1 MRMLITTIIIL
12 FGVAYAEK
20 FSAGLNVGYGSTTQ
34 WYDESG
40 KAQDFGATFS
50 VLNLGLNAKYY
61 ILSPEVGPKVY
72 AGVDF
77 NFSQHQI
84 SFSLLGVS
92 VSVSSG
98 FSPQYLNLLLGG
110 SYAFFNGFVGFQ
122 LDLGPKGDSAKIG
135 NSDRQNAV
143 LIGLGANVPFMAG
156 AGDFHANVNYAL
168 TLEKTEDN
176 VKYDLGDQLAFI
188 VGGGYKFGIS
198 EVASL
203 SLGLDLIY
211 RLKTEGKLDDAKVSS
226 SSNFSIMPY
235 LKYKTGPISV
245 WAKLGVADEYGYYG
259 FSIMGKS
266 SNAALLGIPSA
277 SSLVT
282 RLGITAGLNVSY

>member
-1 MRMLITTIIIL
+1 MIIL
-12 FGVAYAEK
+12 VGVAYAEK

-34 WYDESG
+34 LYDTSG
-40 KAQDFGATFS
+40 KAQDLGATFS
-50 VLNLGLNAKYY
+50 ILNLGLNAKYY

-77 NFSQHQI
+77 KFSQHQ
-84 SFSLLGVS
+84 FSSSGA
-92 VSVSSG
+92 SVSSG

-122 LDLGPKGDSAKIG
+122 LDLGPKADISKNKWS

-198 EVASL
+198 EAASF

-211 RLKTEGKLDDAKVSS
+211 RLGTEGKIGDAKVSS

-259 FSIMGKS
+259 FSIMGKNS
-266 SNAALLGIPSA
+266 F
-277 SSLVT
+277 VT

>member
-1 MRMLITTIIIL
+1 MIIL
-12 FGVAYAEK
+12 LGVAYAEK

-34 WYDESG
+34 WYDTSG
-40 KAQDFGATFS
+40 KAQDFDATLS
-50 VLNLGLNAKYY
+50 ILNLGLNAKYY

-77 NFSQHQI
+77 KFSQYQ
-84 SFSLLGVS
+84 FSSSEG
-92 VSVSSG
+92 SVSSG

-110 SYAFFNGFVGFQ
+110 SYFLVNGFVGFQ
-122 LDLGPKGDSAKIG
+122 LDLGPQASEDKLL

-176 VKYDLGDQLAFI
+176 VKYDLGDKLAFI

-198 EVASL
+198 EVASF

-211 RLKTEGKLDDAKVSS
+211 RLGTEARVENTTVPNSS

-277 SSLVT
+277 FSPVT

>member
-1 MRMLITTIIIL
+1 MRMLITAMIIL

-20 FSAGLNVGYGSTTQ
+20 FSAGLNVGYGSTSQ
-34 WYDESG
+34 KYDSTG
-40 KAQDFGATFS
+40 KANNVDTTFS
-50 VLNLGLNAKYY
+50 NLNLGLNAKYY

-77 NFSQHQI
+77 KFSQYQG
-84 SFSLLGVS
+84 SPKSGNS
-92 VSVSSG
+92 RSSG

-110 SYAFFNGFVGFQ
+110 SYLFFNGFVGFQ
-122 LDLGPKGDSAKIG
+122 LDLGPKGDSEKIG

-198 EVASL
+198 EVASF

-211 RLKTEGKLDDAKVSS
+211 RLGTEARVENTTVPNSS

-259 FSIMGKS
+259 FSIMGKNS
-266 SNAALLGIPSA
+266 F
-277 SSLVT
+277 VT

>member
-1 MRMLITTIIIL
+1 MRMLITAMIIL
-12 FGVAYAEK
+12 FGIAYAEK
-20 FSAGLNVGYGSTTQ
+20 FSAGLNVGYGSTSQ
-34 WYDESG
+34 KYDSTG
-40 KAQDFGATFS
+40 KANNVDTTFS
-50 VLNLGLNAKYY
+50 ILNLGLNAKYY

-77 NFSQHQI
+77 KFSQYQG
-84 SFSLLGVS
+84 SPKSGNSL
-92 VSVSSG
+92 SSG

-110 SYAFFNGFVGFQ
+110 SYLFFNGFVGFQ
-122 LDLGPKGDSAKIG
+122 VDLGPKASEDKWL

-176 VKYDLGDQLAFI
+176 VKYDLGDQLALI

-198 EVASL
+198 EVASF

-211 RLKTEGKLDDAKVSS
+211 RLKTEGKEGNITISS

-259 FSIMGKS
+259 FSIMGKNS
-266 SNAALLGIPSA
+266 P
-277 SSLVT
+277 VT

>member
-1 MRMLITTIIIL
+1 MIMLL
-12 FGVAYAEK
+12 GVAYAEK
-20 FSAGLNVGYGSTTQ
+20 FSAGLDVGYGSTTQ

-40 KAQDFGATFS
+40 KAQDLGATFS
-50 VLNLGLNAKYY
+50 ILNLGLNAKYY

-72 AGVDF
+72 SGVDF
-77 NFSQHQI
+77 KFSQHQ
-84 SFSLLGVS
+84 FSSSGA
-92 VSVSSG
+92 SVSSG

-110 SYAFFNGFVGFQ
+110 SYFLVNGFVGFQ
-122 LDLGPKGDSAKIG
+122 IDLGPKFDANKIQ

-168 TLEKTEDN
+168 TLEKTENN
-176 VKYDLGDQLAFI
+176 VKYDEGDQLALI

-198 EVASL
+198 EVASF

-211 RLKTEGKLDDAKVSS
+211 RLKTEGKVGNTTVSS

-235 LKYKTGPISV
+235 LKYKTGPISAWV
-245 WAKLGVADEYGYYG
+245 KLGAADEYGYYG
-259 FSIMGKS
+259 FSIMGKES
-266 SNAALLGIPSA
+266 P
-277 SSLVT
+277 VT

>member
-1 MRMLITTIIIL
+1 MRMLITTMIIL
-12 FGVAYAEK
+12 FGIAYAEK

-34 WYDESG
+34 LYDTSG
-40 KAQDFGATFS
+40 KAQDLGATFS
-50 VLNLGLNAKYY
+50 ILNLGLNAKYY

-77 NFSQHQI
+77 KFSQHQ
-84 SFSLLGVS
+84 FSSSGA
-92 VSVSSG
+92 SVSSG

-122 LDLGPKGDSAKIG
+122 LDLGPKADISKNKWS

-198 EVASL
+198 EAASF

-211 RLKTEGKLDDAKVSS
+211 RLGTEGKIGDAKVSS

-259 FSIMGKS
+259 FSIMGKNS
-266 SNAALLGIPSA
+266 F
-277 SSLVT
+277 VT

>member
-1 MRMLITTIIIL
+1 MIIL
-12 FGVAYAEK
+12 FDVAYAEK
-20 FSAGLNVGYGSTTQ
+20 FSAGLNVGYGSTSQ
-34 WYDESG
+34 KYDSTG
-40 KAQDFGATFS
+40 KANNVDTTFS
-50 VLNLGLNAKYY
+50 NLNIGLNAKYY
-61 ILSPEVGPKVY
+61 VLSPEVGPKVY

-77 NFSQHQI
+77 KFSQHQL
-84 SFSLLGVS
+84 SFSS
-92 VSVSSG
+92 TSVSSG

-110 SYAFFNGFVGFQ
+110 SYLFFNGFVGFQ
-122 LDLGPKGDSAKIG
+122 IDLGPKSDSVNKKIQ

-168 TLEKTEDN
+168 TLEKTENN
-176 VKYDLGDQLAFI
+176 VKYDEGDQLALI

-198 EVASL
+198 ELASF

-211 RLKTEGKLDDAKVSS
+211 RLKTEGKKGNTTVSS

-235 LKYKTGPISV
+235 LKYKTGPISAWV
-245 WAKLGVADEYGYYG
+245 KLGAADEYGYYG
-259 FSIMGKS
+259 FSIMGKNS
-266 SNAALLGIPSA
+266 F
-277 SSLVT
+277 VT

>member
-1 MRMLITTIIIL
+1 MIIL
-12 FGVAYAEK
+12 LGVAYAEK
-20 FSAGLNVGYGSTTQ
+20 FSAGLNVGYGSTSQ
-34 WYDESG
+34 KYDSTG
-40 KAQDFGATFS
+40 KANNVDTTFS
-50 VLNLGLNAKYY
+50 NLNLGLNAKYY

-77 NFSQHQI
+77 KFSQYQG
-84 SFSLLGVS
+84 SPKSGNS
-92 VSVSSG
+92 RSSG

-176 VKYDLGDQLAFI
+176 VKYDEGDQLAFI

-198 EVASL
+198 EVASF

-211 RLKTEGKLDDAKVSS
+211 RLKTEGKKRDDKVSS

-259 FSIMGKS
+259 FSIMGKNS
-266 SNAALLGIPSA
+266 P
-277 SSLVT
+277 VT

>member
-1 MRMLITTIIIL
+1 MRMLITTMIIL
-12 FGVAYAEK
+12 LGVAYAEK
-20 FSAGLNVGYGSTTQ
+20 FSAGLDVGYGSTTQ
-34 WYDESG
+34 WYDTSG
-40 KAQDFGATFS
+40 KVQNLGVIFGREDLRVTAS
-50 VLNLGLNAKYY
+50 ILNLGLNAKYY

-77 NFSQHQI
+77 KFSQYQG
-84 SFSLLGVS
+84 SPKSGNSL
-92 VSVSSG
+92 SSG

-110 SYAFFNGFVGFQ
+110 SYLFFNGFVGFQ
-122 LDLGPKGDSAKIG
+122 LDLGPKADSAKIG

-198 EVASL
+198 EVASF

-211 RLKTEGKLDDAKVSS
+211 RLRTEARVENTTVPNSS

-245 WAKLGVADEYGYYG
+245 WTKLGVADEYGYYG
-259 FSIMGKS
+259 FSIMGKNS
-266 SNAALLGIPSA
+266 F
-277 SSLVT
+277 VR

>member
-1 MRMLITTIIIL
+1 MRMLITTMIIL
-12 FGVAYAEK
+12 FGIAYGEK

-34 WYDESG
+34 GYDESG
-40 KAQDFGATFS
+40 KSQDLDATFS
-50 VLNLGLNAKYY
+50 ILNLGLNAKYY
-61 ILSPEVGPKVY
+61 FLSPEVGPKVY

-77 NFSQHQI
+77 KFSQHQ
-84 SFSLLGVS
+84 FSSSGA
-92 VSVSSG
+92 SVSSG
-98 FSPQYLNLLLGG
+98 FSPQYLNLLLGS

-122 LDLGPKGDSAKIG
+122 LDLGPKADTSKNKWS

-168 TLEKTEDN
+168 TLEKTENN
-176 VKYDLGDQLAFI
+176 VKYDEGDQLALI

-198 EVASL
+198 EVASF

-211 RLKTEGKLDDAKVSS
+211 RLKTEGKEGNITISS

-245 WAKLGVADEYGYYG
+245 WAKLGLADEYGYYG
-259 FSIMGKS
+259 FSIMGKNS
-266 SNAALLGIPSA
+266 F
-277 SSLVT
+277 VT

>member
-1 MRMLITTIIIL
+1 MRMLITTMIIL

-20 FSAGLNVGYGSTTQ
+20 FSAGLNVGYGSTSQ
-34 WYDESG
+34 KYDSTG
-40 KAQDFGATFS
+40 KANNVDTTFS
-50 VLNLGLNAKYY
+50 NLNLGLNAKYY

-77 NFSQHQI
+77 KFSQYQG
-84 SFSLLGVS
+84 SPKSGNS
-92 VSVSSG
+92 RSSG

-110 SYAFFNGFVGFQ
+110 SYLFFNGFVGFQ
-122 LDLGPKGDSAKIG
+122 LDLGPKGDSEKIG

-198 EVASL
+198 EVASF

-211 RLKTEGKLDDAKVSS
+211 RLKTEGKVGNTTISS

-259 FSIMGKS
+259 FSIMGKNS
-266 SNAALLGIPSA
+266 F
-277 SSLVT
+277 VT

>member
-1 MRMLITTIIIL
+1 MRMLITTIITL

-34 WYDESG
+34 WYDASG
-40 KAQDFGATFS
+40 KAQDLGATFS
-50 VLNLGLNAKYY
+50 ILNLGLNAKYY

-77 NFSQHQI
+77 KFSQHQ
-84 SFSLLGVS
+84 FSSSGA
-92 VSVSSG
+92 SVSSG

-110 SYAFFNGFVGFQ
+110 SYVFFNGFVGFQ
-122 LDLGPKGDSAKIG
+122 LDLGPKPDTNKIQ
-135 NSDRQNAV
+135 NSDRQSAV

-168 TLEKTEDN
+168 TLEKTENN
-176 VKYDLGDQLAFI
+176 VKYDEGDQLALI

-198 EVASL
+198 ELASF

-211 RLKTEGKLDDAKVSS
+211 RLKTEGKVGNTTVSS

-245 WAKLGVADEYGYYG
+245 WAKLGAADEYGYYG
-259 FSIMGKS
+259 FSIMGKNS
-266 SNAALLGIPSA
+266 FVA
-277 SSLVT
+277 

>member
-1 MRMLITTIIIL
+1 MRMLITTMIIL
-12 FGVAYAEK
+12 LGVAYAEK
-20 FSAGLNVGYGSTTQ
+20 FSAGLNVGYGSTSQ
-34 WYDESG
+34 KYDSTG
-40 KAQDFGATFS
+40 KANNVDTTFS
-50 VLNLGLNAKYY
+50 NLNLGLNAKYY

-77 NFSQHQI
+77 KFSQYQLSQKVGNSI
-84 SFSLLGVS
+84 
-92 VSVSSG
+92 SSG

-110 SYAFFNGFVGFQ
+110 SYLFFNGFVGFQ
-122 LDLGPKGDSAKIG
+122 VDLGPKGDSANKKTQ

-168 TLEKTEDN
+168 TLEKTENN

-198 EVASL
+198 EVASF

-211 RLKTEGKLDDAKVSS
+211 RLKTEGKVGNTTVSS

-259 FSIMGKS
+259 FSIMGKNS
-266 SNAALLGIPSA
+266 F
-277 SSLVT
+277 VT

>member
-1 MRMLITTIIIL
+1 MRMLITTMIIL
-12 FGVAYAEK
+12 LGVAYAEK

-34 WYDESG
+34 WYDTSG
-40 KAQDFGATFS
+40 KAQNLDGTFS
-50 VLNLGLNAKYY
+50 ILNLGLNAKYY
-61 ILSPEVGPKVY
+61 VLSPEVGPKVY

-77 NFSQHQI
+77 KFSQYQ
-84 SFSLLGVS
+84 FSSSEG
-92 VSVSSG
+92 SVSSG

-110 SYAFFNGFVGFQ
+110 SYLFFNGFVGFQ
-122 LDLGPKGDSAKIG
+122 VDLGPKASEDKWL

-176 VKYDLGDQLAFI
+176 VKYDLGDQLALI

-198 EVASL
+198 EVASF

-211 RLKTEGKLDDAKVSS
+211 RLKTEGKIGDYTVSS

>member
-1 MRMLITTIIIL
+1 MRMLITAMIIL
-12 FGVAYAEK
+12 FGIAYAEK
-20 FSAGLNVGYGSTTQ
+20 FSAGLNVGYGSTSQ
-34 WYDESG
+34 GYDSTG
-40 KAQDFGATFS
+40 KVQDIGATFS
-50 VLNLGLNAKYY
+50 ILNLGLNAKYY

-72 AGVDF
+72 AGIDF
-77 NFSQHQI
+77 KFSQVQ
-84 SFSLLGVS
+84 FSSSEG
-92 VSVSSG
+92 SVSSG
-98 FSPQYLNLLLGG
+98 FSPQYLNLLLGS
-110 SYAFFNGFVGFQ
+110 SYLFFNGFVGFQ
-122 LDLGPKGDSAKIG
+122 LDLGPKDDSEKIG
-135 NSDRQNAV
+135 NSDRQNAI

-176 VKYDLGDQLAFI
+176 VKYDSGDQLAFI

-198 EVASL
+198 EVASF

-211 RLKTEGKLDDAKVSS
+211 RLRTEARVENNTVPNSS

-259 FSIMGKS
+259 FSIMGKNS
-266 SNAALLGIPSA
+266 P
-277 SSLVT
+277 VT

>member
-1 MRMLITTIIIL
+1 MRRLITTMIIL
-12 FGVAYAEK
+12 LGVAYAEK
-20 FSAGLNVGYGSTTQ
+20 FSAGLNVGYGSTSQ
-34 WYDESG
+34 KYDSTG
-40 KAQDFGATFS
+40 KANNVDTTFS
-50 VLNLGLNAKYY
+50 NLNLGLNAKYY

-77 NFSQHQI
+77 KFSQRQG
-84 SFSLLGVS
+84 SPKSGNSL
-92 VSVSSG
+92 SSG

-122 LDLGPKGDSAKIG
+122 VDLGPKGDTANKKTQ

-198 EVASL
+198 EVASF

-211 RLKTEGKLDDAKVSS
+211 RLVTEARVENTTVPNSS

-259 FSIMGKS
+259 FSIMGKNS
-266 SNAALLGIPSA
+266 F
-277 SSLVT
+277 VT

>member
-1 MRMLITTIIIL
+1 MRMLITIMIIL

-20 FSAGLNVGYGSTTQ
+20 FSAGLNVGYGSTSQ
-34 WYDESG
+34 EYDSTG

-50 VLNLGLNAKYY
+50 ILNLGLNAKYY

-77 NFSQHQI
+77 KFSQHQ
-84 SFSLLGVS
+84 FSSSGA
-92 VSVSSG
+92 SVSSG

-110 SYAFFNGFVGFQ
+110 SYVFFNGFVGFQ
-122 LDLGPKGDSAKIG
+122 LDLGPQASGDKWP

-176 VKYDLGDQLAFI
+176 VKYDEGDQLALI

-198 EVASL
+198 EVASF

-211 RLKTEGKLDDAKVSS
+211 RLKTEGKVGNTTVSS

-245 WAKLGVADEYGYYG
+245 WAKLGAADEYGYYG
-259 FSIMGKS
+259 FSIMGKNS
-266 SNAALLGIPSA
+266 P
-277 SSLVT
+277 VT

>member
-12 FGVAYAEK
+12 VGVAYAEK
-20 FSAGLNVGYGSTTQ
+20 FSAGLNVGYFSTSQ
-34 WYDESG
+34 DYDSTG
-40 KAQDFGATFS
+40 KAQDLGATFS
-50 VLNLGLNAKYY
+50 ILNLGLNAKYY
-61 ILSPEVGPKVY
+61 ILSSEVGPKVY

-77 NFSQHQI
+77 KFSQHQ
-84 SFSLLGVS
+84 FSSSGA
-92 VSVSSG
+92 SVSSG

-110 SYAFFNGFVGFQ
+110 SYFLVNGFVGFQ
-122 LDLGPKGDSAKIG
+122 IDLGPKFDANKIQ
-135 NSDRQNAV
+135 NSDRQNAF

-156 AGDFHANVNYAL
+156 VGDFHANVNYTL

-176 VKYDLGDQLAFI
+176 VKYDLGDQLALI

-198 EVASL
+198 EVASF

-211 RLKTEGKLDDAKVSS
+211 RLRTEGKGKVENTTVITFPS

-245 WAKLGVADEYGYYG
+245 WAKLGAADEYGYYG
-259 FSIMGKS
+259 FSIMGKNS
-266 SNAALLGIPSA
+266 F
-277 SSLVT
+277 VT

>member
-1 MRMLITTIIIL
+1 MRMLITAMIIL
-12 FGVAYAEK
+12 VGVAYAEK
-20 FSAGLNVGYGSTTQ
+20 FSAGLNVGYGSTGQ
-34 WYDESG
+34 KYDSTG
-40 KAQDFGATFS
+40 KADNVDTTFS
-50 VLNLGLNAKYY
+50 NLNLGLNAKYY
-61 ILSPEVGPKVY
+61 ILSPEIGPKVY

-77 NFSQHQI
+77 RFSQHQ
-84 SFSLLGVS
+84 FSS
-92 VSVSSG
+92 SSASASSG

-110 SYAFFNGFVGFQ
+110 SYLFFNGFVGFQ
-122 LDLGPKGDSAKIG
+122 LDLGPKGDSANKKTQ

-168 TLEKTEDN
+168 TLEKTENN
-176 VKYDLGDQLAFI
+176 VKYDEGDQLALI

-198 EVASL
+198 EVASF

-211 RLKTEGKLDDAKVSS
+211 RLKTEGKKENTTVPS

-245 WAKLGVADEYGYYG
+245 WAKLGLADEYGYYG
-259 FSIMGKS
+259 FSIMGKNS
-266 SNAALLGIPSA
+266 P
-277 SSLVT
+277 VT

>member
-1 MRMLITTIIIL
+1 M
-12 FGVAYAEK
+12 AYAEK

-34 WYDESG
+34 GYDESG
-40 KAQDFGATFS
+40 KAQDLGATFS
-50 VLNLGLNAKYY
+50 ILNLGLNAKYY

-77 NFSQHQI
+77 KFSQHQ
-84 SFSLLGVS
+84 FSSSEG
-92 VSVSSG
+92 SVSSG

-110 SYAFFNGFVGFQ
+110 SYVFFNGFVGFQ
-122 LDLGPKGDSAKIG
+122 LDLGPQASEDKWL

-198 EVASL
+198 EVASF

-211 RLKTEGKLDDAKVSS
+211 RLRTEARVENTTVPNSS

-266 SNAALLGIPSA
+266 SSAALLGIPSA
-277 SSLVT
+277 FSPVT

>member
-12 FGVAYAEK
+12 VGVAYAEK

-34 WYDESG
+34 WYDTSG
-40 KAQDFGATFS
+40 KAQDFDGTFS
-50 VLNLGLNAKYY
+50 ILNLGLNAKYY

-77 NFSQHQI
+77 KFSQYQ
-84 SFSLLGVS
+84 FSS
-92 VSVSSG
+92 SSASASSG

-110 SYAFFNGFVGFQ
+110 SYLFFNGFVGFQ
-122 LDLGPKGDSAKIG
+122 LDLGPKGDSSKIG

-198 EVASL
+198 EVASF

-211 RLKTEGKLDDAKVSS
+211 RLRTEARVENTTVPNSS

-245 WAKLGVADEYGYYG
+245 WTKLGVADEYGYYG
-259 FSIMGKS
+259 FSIMGKNS
-266 SNAALLGIPSA
+266 F
-277 SSLVT
+277 VR

>member
-1 MRMLITTIIIL
+1 MIIL
-12 FGVAYAEK
+12 LGVAYAEK

-34 WYDESG
+34 WYDTSG
-40 KAQDFGATFS
+40 KVQNLGVIFGREDLRVTAS
-50 VLNLGLNAKYY
+50 ILNLGLNAKYY

-77 NFSQHQI
+77 KFSQYQG
-84 SFSLLGVS
+84 SPKSGNS
-92 VSVSSG
+92 RSSG

-122 LDLGPKGDSAKIG
+122 LDLGPKGDSAKIE

-176 VKYDLGDQLAFI
+176 VKYDEGDQLAFI

-198 EVASL
+198 EVASF

-211 RLKTEGKLDDAKVSS
+211 RLKTEGKKRDDKVSS

-259 FSIMGKS
+259 FSIMGKNS
-266 SNAALLGIPSA
+266 P
-277 SSLVT
+277 VT

>member
-1 MRMLITTIIIL
+1 MRMLITTIITL

-20 FSAGLNVGYGSTTQ
+20 FSAGLDVGYGSTTQ
-34 WYDESG
+34 WYDASG
-40 KAQDFGATFS
+40 KAQDLGATFS
-50 VLNLGLNAKYY
+50 ILNLGLNAKYY

-77 NFSQHQI
+77 KFSQHQ
-84 SFSLLGVS
+84 SSSSGA
-92 VSVSSG
+92 SVSSG

-110 SYAFFNGFVGFQ
+110 SHVFFNGFVGFQ
-122 LDLGPKGDSAKIG
+122 LDLGPKLDANKIQ
-135 NSDRQNAV
+135 NSDGQNAV

-168 TLEKTEDN
+168 TLEKTENN
-176 VKYDLGDQLAFI
+176 VKYDEGDQLALI

-198 EVASL
+198 ELASF

-211 RLKTEGKLDDAKVSS
+211 RLKTEGKVGNTTVSS

-245 WAKLGVADEYGYYG
+245 WAKLGAADEYGYYG
-259 FSIMGKS
+259 FSIMGKNS
-266 SNAALLGIPSA
+266 FVA
-277 SSLVT
+277 

>member
-12 FGVAYAEK
+12 VGAAYAEK
-20 FSAGLNVGYGSTTQ
+20 FSAGLNVGYGSTSQ
-34 WYDESG
+34 GYDSTG
-40 KAQDFGATFS
+40 KVQDGSTFS
-50 VLNLGLNAKYY
+50 ILNLGLNAKYY
-61 ILSPEVGPKVY
+61 ILSPEVGPKIY

-77 NFSQHQI
+77 RFSQHQ
-84 SFSLLGVS
+84 FSLSGA
-92 VSVSSG
+92 SVSSG

-110 SYAFFNGFVGFQ
+110 SYFLVNGFVGFQ
-122 LDLGPKGDSAKIG
+122 IDLGPKFDANKIQ

-198 EVASL
+198 EVASF

-211 RLKTEGKLDDAKVSS
+211 RLKTEGKVG
-226 SSNFSIMPY
+226 
-235 LKYKTGPISV
+235 KY
-245 WAKLGVADEYGYYG
+245 
-259 FSIMGKS
+259 
-266 SNAALLGIPSA
+266 
-277 SSLVT
+277 
-282 RLGITAGLNVSY
+282 

>member
-1 MRMLITTIIIL
+1 MIIL
-12 FGVAYAEK
+12 LGVAYAEK
-20 FSAGLNVGYGSTTQ
+20 FSAGLDVGYGSTSQ
-34 WYDESG
+34 KYDSTG
-40 KAQDFGATFS
+40 KANNVDTTFS
-50 VLNLGLNAKYY
+50 ILNLGLNAKYY

-77 NFSQHQI
+77 RFSQYQG
-84 SFSLLGVS
+84 SPKSGNSL
-92 VSVSSG
+92 SSG

-122 LDLGPKGDSAKIG
+122 LDLGPKGDTANKKTQ

-156 AGDFHANVNYAL
+156 AGDFHANFNYAL
-168 TLEKTEDN
+168 TLKKDS
-176 VKYDLGDQLAFI
+176 VDLGDQLALI
-188 VGGGYKFGIS
+188 VGGGYKFRIS
-198 EVASL
+198 EVASF

-211 RLKTEGKLDDAKVSS
+211 RLKTEGKIGDDKDPS

-259 FSIMGKS
+259 FSIMGKNS
-266 SNAALLGIPSA
+266 P
-277 SSLVT
+277 VT